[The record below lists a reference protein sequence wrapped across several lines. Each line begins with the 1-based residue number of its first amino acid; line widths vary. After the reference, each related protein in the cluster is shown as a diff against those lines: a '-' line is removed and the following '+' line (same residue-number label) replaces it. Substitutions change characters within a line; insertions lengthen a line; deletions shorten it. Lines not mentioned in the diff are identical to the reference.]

1 MDLDHGLNGIE
12 NNTREVGPEE
22 AAAVHGPL
30 THVDSMLQD
39 INEQRTRVLE
49 EIDHHLAEAVTQEDI
64 WYWEAQR
71 DWWYAIPY
79 RQRWSCLFMHHGLV
93 QLCSYEAMKL

>member
-1 MDLDHGLNGIE
+1 MMKINMDLDHGLNGIE

-22 AAAVHGPL
+22 PAAVHGPM
-30 THVDSMLQD
+30 THVDAMLQD

-49 EIDHHLAEAVTQEDI
+49 EIDHHLSEAVTQEDI

-71 DWWYAIPY
+71 DWWYSIP
-79 RQRWSCLFMHHGLV
+79 
-93 QLCSYEAMKL
+93 